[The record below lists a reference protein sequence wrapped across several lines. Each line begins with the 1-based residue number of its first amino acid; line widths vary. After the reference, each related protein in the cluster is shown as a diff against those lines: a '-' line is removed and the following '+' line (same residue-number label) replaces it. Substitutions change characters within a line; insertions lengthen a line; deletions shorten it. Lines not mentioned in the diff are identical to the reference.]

1 MEKKYYETARNIHTR
16 VRIVHTYYTY
26 MYIHTYIIH
35 TYIIHTYIYI
45 EIGMYNY
52 VDMKEKNNQT
62 CYIFKFKTI
71 IFFLLWSA
79 FNYILRVLVFF

>member
-1 MEKKYYETARNIHTR
+1 MKLQETYIHVYESYIHIIHTC
-16 VRIVHTYYTY
+16 T
-26 MYIHTYIIH
+26 YIHTSYIH
-35 TYIIHTYIYI
+35 TSYIHTYIYI